1 MALDSYSNLKTAIS
15 TWLVRADVAS
25 DVDDMIDMFESWVN
39 RNLRVVQ
46 MEKEATSPVSE
57 YLALPSDFLELR
69 DIQWQGSIRHE
80 LEYMTPAM
88 ADIYDK
94 TGAAGDPKF
103 YTIVGD
109 QLRVIPAPSD
119 TSVNLRIDY
128 WSKLPALSNSQA
140 TNWLLTAYPDA
151 YLYGSLFHGRIRI
164 QDLSTAQAVAAAWQ
178 AIMEELKR
186 SGKNAN
192 LGSSLQVRVA

>member
-1 MALDSYSNLKTAIS
+1 MALDSYANLKTAIS

-25 DVDDMIDMFESWVN
+25 DVDDMIDMFEAWTN
-39 RNLRVVQ
+39 RNLRVAQ
-46 MEKEATSPVSE
+46 MEKESTSAVTE
-57 YLALPSDFLELR
+57 YMALPTDFLELR
-69 DIQWQGSIRHE
+69 DIQWQGNPRRE
-80 LEYMTPAM
+80 LEYMTPIL
-88 ADIYDK
+88 ADIYDP
-94 TGAAGDPKF
+94 TGATGQPKF

-119 TSVNLRIDY
+119 TSVNVRIDY
-128 WSKLPALSNSQA
+128 WSKVPALSDTQT

-164 QDLSTAQAVAAAWQ
+164 QDLSTAQSVAAAWQ

-192 LGSSLQVRVA
+192 LGSSLQVRVV